1 MIPIVVCQD
10 LDDLGAKVAAEFV
23 SLAVNF
29 VQASGKF
36 TVCLAGGNTPKA
48 FYALLAAGACAVKI
62 PWEQCH
68 FFWGDERCVAPDH
81 ADSNYRMAREAL
93 LSKVPVPENQIY
105 RIMAEKPPDL
115 AAARYEAT
123 LKAHFNSRAGDFPRF
138 HLVFLGLGED
148 GHTASL
154 FPDSEA
160 VEEQNRCVVAPY
172 VKSLKARRLSLTL
185 PVFNRAAN
193 VFFLVSGSSK
203 AEILARIMQPP
214 ESSKPL
220 PAQRIRPQ
228 NGRLVWFVDQAAA
241 RNLSLDPSLASRS
254 LFPG

>member
-1 MIPIVVCQD
+1 MSQIVVCKDPGD
-10 LDDLGAKVAAEFV
+10 LSSKVAGEVV
-23 SLAVNF
+23 SLANDF
-29 VQASGKF
+29 VRAAGKF

-48 FYALLAAGACAVKI
+48 LYALLATDAFAAKI
-62 PWEQCH
+62 PWDQCH
-68 FFWGDERCVAPDH
+68 FFWGDERCVPPDH
-81 ADSNYRMAREAL
+81 ADSNYRMARDAL
-93 LSKVPVPENQIY
+93 LSKVGVPESQIY
-105 RIMAEKPPDL
+105 RMMAENPPDL
-115 AAARYEAT
+115 AAVRYDAT

-172 VKSLKARRLSLTL
+172 VKSLKAVRLSLTL

-203 AEILARIMQPP
+203 AEILARILQPP
-214 ESSKPL
+214 ENSKPL

-228 NGRLVWFVDQAAA
+228 DGRLVCFVDQAAA
-241 RNLSLDPSLASRS
+241 QNLSLDPSLAS
-254 LFPG
+254 